1 MKKNIKSNKE
11 AKADNIFCTG
21 KKCPCSMKKKLA
33 DIFPNHLPNC
43 LTEIEYDSIQSKTTS
58 EEELGYIYGRVF
70 NTDPTYN
77 EKRYNQLKR
86 IAKEYK

>member
-1 MKKNIKSNKE
+1 
-11 AKADNIFCTG
+11 
-21 KKCPCSMKKKLA
+21 MKKKLA

-43 LTEIEYDSIQSKTTS
+43 LTEAEFDSINTKTTP
-58 EEELGYIYGRVF
+58 EQELGFIYGRVF

-86 IAKEYK
+86 IAKEFK